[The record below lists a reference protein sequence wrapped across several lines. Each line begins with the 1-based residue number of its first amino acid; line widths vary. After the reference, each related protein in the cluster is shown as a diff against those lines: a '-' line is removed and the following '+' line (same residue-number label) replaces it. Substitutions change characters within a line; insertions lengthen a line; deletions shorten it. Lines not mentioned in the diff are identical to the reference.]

1 MGALHWTP
9 HRVLLF
15 SYLISILV
23 GSLLLYLP
31 ISTTRSISYL
41 DALFTSTSAVTVTG
55 LVVLDTERD
64 LTLFGKFILL
74 LLIQLGGLGYMT
86 LTTYFLITLRRKIG
100 LRERLILA
108 ESFNY
113 PSVYGLVRFT
123 KRMLPI
129 IFLVEFLGA
138 LLLLPSFLLKI
149 EDPLTSIFMSLFHS
163 VSAFNNAGFSLF
175 SDNLVRF
182 RQDLWLNIVV
192 CLLIILGGLGFFVLY
207 ELLLYWR
214 GGVKRLST
222 HTKLVLLSSLFLI
235 LLGFFVLFLDIY
247 GWHELSLKE
256 RILASLFHSVS
267 ARTAG
272 FNTVDLSKLSE
283 ASLFMLIN
291 LMFIGASPGGTGGGI
306 KIITASVIFLTV
318 LSYIRGQREV
328 VFLGR
333 RLMDSQIHRAMVILS
348 LGFAYTTLMAL
359 FLSEI
364 EGKKLIPILFEVVS
378 AFSTVGL
385 SVGNPQG
392 LSLSADFSPVG
403 KILIILTMITGRVG
417 VLSFM
422 LALAGKGKV
431 SHVSYP
437 EARLL
442 L

>member
-1 MGALHWTP
+1 MGAFQWTP

-15 SYLISILV
+15 SYLIAILV
-23 GSLLLYLP
+23 GSILLYLP
-31 ISTTRSISYL
+31 ISTTRTLSYL
-41 DALFTSTSAVTVTG
+41 DALFTSTSAITVTG
-55 LVVLDTERD
+55 LVVLDTEKD
-64 LTLFGKFILL
+64 FTPFGKVVLL
-74 LLIQLGGLGYMT
+74 VLIQLGGLGYMT

-108 ESFNY
+108 EAFNY
-113 PSVYGLVRFT
+113 PGMYGLVRFT

-129 IFLVEFLGA
+129 ILFLEFLGA
-138 LLLLPSFLLKI
+138 VLLFPSFFQRQG
-149 EDPLTSIFMSLFHS
+149 DPLTSAGMSLFHS
-163 VSAFNNAGFSLF
+163 ISAFNNAGFSLF
-175 SDNLVRF
+175 SDNLTRF
-182 RQDLWLNIVV
+182 RGDIWLNLVV
-192 CLLIILGGLGFFVLY
+192 CTLIILGGLGFFVLY

-214 GGVKRLST
+214 GGIRRLST
-222 HTKLVLLSSLFLI
+222 HTKLVLVSSSLLV
-235 LLGFFVLFLDIY
+235 LLGSFVLLLDLY
-247 GWHELSLKE
+247 QWDELSLKE
-256 RILASLFHSVS
+256 KILVSLFHSVS

-272 FNTVDLSKLSE
+272 FNTVDLSMLSE

-291 LMFIGASPGGTGGGI
+291 LMFVGASPGGTGGGI
-306 KIITASVIFLTV
+306 KTITATVIFLAV
-318 LSYIRGQREV
+318 LSHIRGQREV
-328 VFLGR
+328 SFLGR

-359 FLSEI
+359 ILSEI
-364 EGKKLIPILFEVVS
+364 EGKRLIPVLFEVVS

-392 LSLSADFSPVG
+392 LSLSADFSPLG

-422 LALAGKGKV
+422 LALAGKGRV
-431 SHVSYP
+431 RHVSYP